1 MRLILLV
8 FCALV
13 AGEREA
19 SVVYEDERLLGFM
32 DLHPVNP
39 GHVLLVPKEHAT
51 AMADVDEDTGVHV
64 FRIAMRM
71 QQAIRRSDVRCEG
84 INLFVADGEAA
95 FQDVFHFHLH
105 VIPRFEGDPFK
116 IEANWKEAPRS
127 ELDRAATGIRTS
139 YEELWG

>member
-1 MRLILLV
+1 VNNCV

-19 SVVYEDERLLGFM
+19 SVVYEDDRVLGFM

-39 GHVLLVPKEHAT
+39 GHVLLVPKKHAT
-51 AMADVDEDTGVHV
+51 AMADVDEDTGAHV

-127 ELDRAATGIRTS
+127 ELDRAATSICTS

>member
-1 MRLILLV
+1 VSDCV

-105 VIPRFEGDPFK
+105 VIPRFDGDPFK

-127 ELDRAATGIRTS
+127 ELDRAATSICTS